1 MRQQISERR
10 TYMSGNKKAEAI
22 AVAEILK
29 LLSLLPEEKKQ
40 EIFWMSEGAR
50 IVAEKSG
57 AAA

>member
-1 MRQQISERR
+1 
-10 TYMSGNKKAEAI
+10 MSGNKKLEAI

-50 IVAEKSG
+50 IVAEKNG
-57 AAA
+57 TAA